1 MVRCPIHPQR
11 NPKVS
16 TRKALIDFV
25 AQYQATY
32 PDLTEVYDSSWRSPC
47 ECGEPFV
54 DAQGVTRVPWRPLR
68 RTVHNDFAG
77 LENALEISV
86 HQDIKEYYGA
96 YWSGGLEADAPQGP
110 VSLILLW
117 NAEDADRL
125 IENLLGHA
133 LAKKRIRS
141 PFTVFFACTSA
152 ESDLFLSVDNE
163 SGQVLL
169 EKPGYKPIEVVAAN
183 LAEFL
188 HGLTPAPPERHP
200 ERAMLA

>member
-1 MVRCPIHPQR
+1 MVRCPIRPNR
-11 NPKVS
+11 NHKVS
-16 TRKALIDFV
+16 TAKALTNFV
-25 AQYQATY
+25 DQYQAVY
-32 PDLTEVYDSSWRSPC
+32 PHLTEVYDPDWRSPC

-68 RTVHNDFAG
+68 RSIHNDFAG
-77 LENALEISV
+77 LENALELTV
-86 HQDIKEYYGA
+86 HQDVKDYYGA

-110 VSLILLW
+110 VSLIFLW
-117 NAEDADRL
+117 NTDDANRL

-133 LAKKRIRS
+133 LAKKRSRS
-141 PFTVFFACTSA
+141 PFTVFFACTTA
-152 ESDLFLSVDNE
+152 DSDLFLSVDNA
-163 SGQVLL
+163 SGEVLL

-188 HGLTPAPPERHP
+188 DGLTPAPPERHP